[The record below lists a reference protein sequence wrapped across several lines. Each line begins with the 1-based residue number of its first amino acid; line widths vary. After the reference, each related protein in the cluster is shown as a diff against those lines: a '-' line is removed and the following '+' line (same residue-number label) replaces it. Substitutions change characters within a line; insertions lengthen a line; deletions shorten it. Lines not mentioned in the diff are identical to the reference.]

1 MLQDFVLQ
9 VQELFSR
16 MDLFQKVIFCFWSGC
31 VVGFYLTF
39 FKIIGMVIMD
49 VFKKIRITQ
58 PTKTI

>member
-16 MDLFQKVIFCFWSGC
+16 MDLFQKVIFCFWGGC

>member
-9 VQELFSR
+9 VQELFGR
-16 MDLFQKVIFCFWSGC
+16 MDLIEKVLFCFWGGC